1 MLGGEIKLLVSPP
14 VDNTTDTTVLYNLLK
29 PDIRVDDD
37 DDDALVSK
45 NEVVTKTKLRVRIM
59 TPPPTFR
66 GEEIHKNS
74 FEYRRPQTYHH
85 VYIIIFKN
93 IDRNEFLF
101 FF

>member
-59 TPPPTFR
+59 TPPPPS
-66 GEEIHKNS
+66 GERK
-74 FEYRRPQTYHH
+74 
-85 VYIIIFKN
+85 YIKIPSNTGAPKPIIMS
-93 IDRNEFLF
+93 I
-101 FF
+101 